1 MLKCYDYFLR
11 KTHTHTHTQKLVT
24 EIFFDDNLIS
34 ITIAKFHKTN
44 QIKVEVCN
52 EIIHALLP
60 QLKFSFLK
68 TVIMNHSSGF
78 RS

>member
-1 MLKCYDYFLR
+1 MLKCYDYFF
-11 KTHTHTHTQKLVT
+11 KENTHTHTQKLVT
-24 EIFFDDNLIS
+24 EKFFDDNLIS

-52 EIIHALLP
+52 EKIHALLP
-60 QLKFSFLK
+60 QLKFSFLE

>member
-1 MLKCYDYFLR
+1 MLKCYDYFF
-11 KTHTHTHTQKLVT
+11 KENTHTHTQKLVT
-24 EIFFDDNLIS
+24 EKFFDDNLIS

-52 EIIHALLP
+52 EKIHALLP